1 MKKMKVVIAVF
12 SVLALMGLTQIKSQ
26 PVAETALKAKPT
38 EAPAVHLTRKE
49 LMEKLQLT
57 PEQRQALRKNRAA
70 YRKKNAELE
79 GQLKIKKVELE
90 NEMEKP
96 EPDPVKLDKIAE
108 EIGDV
113 LGHKVSEKIK
123 AELQVEKKILTPQQ
137 VEQLKALQGKENPSA
152 EEIL

>member
-1 MKKMKVVIAVF
+1 MKNDKVVLTAFAI
-12 SVLALMGLTQIKSQ
+12 LALAGLGLAQSQ
-26 PVAETALKAKPT
+26 PAADTAPKGKPT

-49 LMEKLQLT
+49 ILEKLQLT
-57 PEQRQALRKNRAA
+57 SEQKQALRKNRAA
-70 YRKKNAELE
+70 YRKKIAELD

-96 EPDPVKLDKIAE
+96 DPDPVKLDQIAE
-108 EIGDV
+108 QIGDV

-137 VEQLKALQGKENPSA
+137 VEQLKVLQ
-152 EEIL
+152 